1 MRNKKD
7 KDIFNKKKNQ
17 KQENKETEKNFRRKG

>member
-17 KQENKETEKNFRRKG
+17 KQENKETEKNFKRKG

>member
-17 KQENKETEKNFRRKG
+17 KQEKKETERNFKRKG

>member
-17 KQENKETEKNFRRKG
+17 KQEKKETEKNFKRKG